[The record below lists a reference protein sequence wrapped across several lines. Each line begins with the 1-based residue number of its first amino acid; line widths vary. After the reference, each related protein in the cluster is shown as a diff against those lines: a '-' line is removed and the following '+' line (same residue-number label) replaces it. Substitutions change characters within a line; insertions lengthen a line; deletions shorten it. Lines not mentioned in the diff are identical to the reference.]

1 MNTQKIVLLCLI
13 CLIAVGCSSDLKTTS
28 YQRTTL
34 NNAASLGSLQTR
46 NQIIRLETGGKFSIL
61 ELSGRPIALS
71 LSKTEFQ
78 KQFPRLY
85 EDFETA
91 IAGNKTGGFIID
103 ASLDSFSY
111 TSKLAIFREAT
122 TK

>member
-1 MNTQKIVLLCLI
+1 MNAQKTIFLCLI

-28 YQRTTL
+28 EQRTTL
-34 NNAASLGSLQTR
+34 KNAANLGSLRTR
-46 NQIIRLETGGKFSIL
+46 NLIIRLEKGDKFSIL

-78 KQFPRLY
+78 EQFPRLY

-91 IAGNKTGGFIID
+91 IADSETVDSVIID
-103 ASLDSFSY
+103 ASF
-111 TSKLAIFREAT
+111 
-122 TK
+122 